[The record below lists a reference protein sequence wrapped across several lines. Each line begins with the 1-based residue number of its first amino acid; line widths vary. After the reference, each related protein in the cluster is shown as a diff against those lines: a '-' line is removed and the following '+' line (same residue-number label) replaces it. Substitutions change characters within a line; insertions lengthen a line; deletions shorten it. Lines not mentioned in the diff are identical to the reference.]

1 MEKDDMFEFLVKTA
15 IPEKTHKKGE
25 EPKKYPR
32 IWDAIWRA
40 HRDTLT
46 GRYKL
51 TDYIAAEGEN
61 KHNVTKALYNKI
73 ENCVDRKES
82 ISSESLISYLSEQ
95 PQKVEFGAIQ
105 KLVNMTLKYL
115 IILKSFD
122 LLVSK
127 DLVPIDL
134 DIDESKC
141 HCPLDSIILEKLGHT
156 ELRWT
161 SVSKDKYNDVQD
173 EISKRLSSEEKP
185 KGNIFYD
192 FKYW

>member
-1 MEKDDMFEFLVKTA
+1 MEKESMFKFLVKTA

-25 EPKKYPR
+25 EPKYPR

-51 TDYIAAEGEN
+51 TDYIAN
-61 KHNVTKALYNKI
+61 KHEVTKALYAKI
-73 ENCVDRKES
+73 ENCVGRKES
-82 ISSESLISYLSEQ
+82 ISSESLIKYLNEQ
-95 PQKVEFGAIQ
+95 PPKVEFGAIQ

-141 HCPLDSIILEKLGHT
+141 HCPLDSIILEKLEHT
-156 ELRWT
+156 DLRWT
-161 SVSKDKYNDVQD
+161 GISEDDYVKVQK
-173 EISKRLSSEEKP
+173 EISTKLLSEGEF